1 MTVAAFSPNLFW
13 DVDPSTISM
22 EDNSAYIIQRALE
35 YGQMNDWRLLNQYYG
50 LNRIV
55 NECKQMRTLDPV
67 CLSFICTIS
76 HKPLLHDMR
85 LVGGTSLALQYGH
98 RRSVDLDFFGHTT
111 EDVDELT
118 NMLSSCAKDV
128 VRGNCTKSIK
138 AYFLNNIKVDIVN
151 YQYRWIDEPVICDGL
166 RLASPKD
173 IAAMKVN
180 AVMGRGTKKDF
191 VDMYFL
197 LRHYTFDEIMQ
208 FYLQKYPDGS
218 EYRALLSMTYFADAD
233 PQPMP
238 HMFQQVEWNTIKEEV
253 KHQVERYNQS
263 ITGQ

>member
-1 MTVAAFSPNLFW
+1 MLSYR
-13 DVDPSTISM
+13 TIVPHT
-22 EDNSAYIIQRALE
+22 LE
-35 YGQMNDWRLLNQYYG
+35 LLKKLCQEPY
-50 LNRIV
+50 LMD
-55 NECKQMRTLDPV
+55 C
-67 CLSFICTIS
+67 
-76 HKPLLHDMR
+76 R
-85 LVGGTSLALQYGH
+85 LVGGTALALQYGH
-98 RRSVDLDFFGHTT
+98 RTSIDLDFFGSFGNE
-111 EDVDELT
+111 EDKLFTVLQPYAEVRRV
-118 NMLSSCAKDV
+118 KD
-128 VRGNCTKSIK
+128 SP
-138 AYFLNNIKVDIVN
+138 NIKIFFMDDVKVDFVN
-151 YQYRWIDEPVICDGL
+151 YSIYPWIDDAVEEEGL

-191 VDMYFL
+191 VDVYFL

-238 HMFQQVEWNTIKEEV
+238 FMFQQVEWNTIKEEI

-263 ITGQ
+263 ITCIGEGKV